1 MFERRFADLV
11 LRLQTELSRK
21 RTPIAEFR
29 HSVTLLPS
37 TIRTE
42 HIQFIKESIHDI
54 NNAGDVNSLF
64 SHLNIY
70 WTYLEYSLLSHI
82 IQSHSST
89 LSAELKGEM
98 KRYEEDIEV
107 FKQRT
112 TMEQLLQAGVGCVRR
127 EPPPNFTRIITKLK
141 GKPSDYTLDYID
153 QFRRKMCMAYNL
165 PTFILMLESADEG
178 SLCIKWHIPS
188 SELHF
193 FGSTSQS
200 DMELISAQ
208 LLCIEVDMSTMTSQ
222 CTGKYYTACNFK
234 YIIVIPSLVILH
246 IILR

>member
-1 MFERRFADLV
+1 M
-11 LRLQTELSRK
+11 
-21 RTPIAEFR
+21 TPITKFR

-42 HIQFIKESIHDI
+42 HIQFITESIDDI

-107 FKQRT
+107 FKQNT
-112 TMEQLLQAGVGCVRR
+112 TVEQLLQAGIGCVRR

-141 GKPSDYTLDYID
+141 GKPSDYTLDKID
-153 QFRRKMCMAYNL
+153 QFRRMVCMAFNL
-165 PTFILMLESADEG
+165 PTFILMLQSVDEG
-178 SLCIKWHIPS
+178 SLCIKWHIQS
-188 SELHF
+188 SEVHF
-193 FGSTSQS
+193 FEHISRLE
-200 DMELISAQ
+200 MELSSSQ
-208 LLCIEVDMSTMTSQ
+208 LLCIETDLSTVTSQ
-222 CTGKYYTACNFK
+222 CTGKTHYCF
-234 YIIVIPSLVILH
+234 V
-246 IILR
+246 